1 MGNPSDPKPTGTTP
15 LPDNDRQCERSGGD
29 SFPVESGALF
39 EGDRPDI
46 SLSHANLIDQMP
58 IGVIIAE
65 APSGRCILINRR
77 MREIWK
83 HPIPTTEL
91 SSAGEDFQGFHVDWR
106 PYRID
111 EWPLARTLATGEVIR
126 NEEVEILRGDGSK
139 GAVYVSSSPVR
150 DDAGVICYGVV
161 IVSDITE
168 QKRAEENLQQITV
181 ALQRSNQELERFA
194 YVASHDLREPLRM
207 VTSFSQLL
215 AERYSGRLDEDAD
228 EFIGYITEGAAR
240 MDLLVNDL
248 LEYSRVGSRA
258 RPLEP
263 TNLNLVLG
271 DALRNLA
278 VSIEENDA
286 DIRWEVL
293 PTVLADH
300 TQMIQVFQNLLSNA
314 IKFHGEE
321 PPVIRI
327 GAWQDGD
334 AWLIS
339 VKDNGIGIDPL
350 YAEKIF
356 EIFQRLHNRDKY
368 PGTGIGLAICRRI
381 VERHGGRIW
390 VDSAEGEGSTF
401 TFTLPVMQVQGPGP
415 GEWRRSG

>member
-1 MGNPSDPKPTGTTP
+1 MGNPSDPTPARTASSPGT
-15 LPDNDRQCERSGGD
+15 DRQRKRTGEN
-29 SFPVESGALF
+29 SFPRESDALF
-39 EGDRPDI
+39 EGDRPDL
-46 SLSHANLIDQMP
+46 SLSHTHLIDQMP
-58 IGVIIAE
+58 VGVIIAE

-83 HPIPTTEL
+83 TPFP
-91 SSAGEDFQGFHVDWR
+91 AGGARGAVEPQGFHVDWR
-106 PYRID
+106 PYRTD

-126 NEEVEILRGDGSK
+126 NEEVEILRGDGTN
-139 GAVYVSSSPVR
+139 GAVYVSSAPVYDGDGNLR
-150 DDAGVICYGVV
+150 YGVV
-161 IVSDITE
+161 IVSDITK
-168 QKRAEENLQQITV
+168 QKQAEIELQQITI

-207 VTSFSQLL
+207 VTRFSQLL
-215 AERYSGRLDEDAD
+215 AERYRGKLDEDAD

-240 MDLLVNDL
+240 MDMLVNDL

-258 RPLEP
+258 RPLER

-271 DALRNLA
+271 EALRNLA

-314 IKFHGEE
+314 IKFRGEE

-334 AWLIS
+334 AWLIT

-350 YAEKIF
+350 YAEKVF

-390 VDSAEGEGSTF
+390 VESAEGEGSAF
-401 TFTLPVMQVQGPGP
+401 AFTLPVMQVQGPGP